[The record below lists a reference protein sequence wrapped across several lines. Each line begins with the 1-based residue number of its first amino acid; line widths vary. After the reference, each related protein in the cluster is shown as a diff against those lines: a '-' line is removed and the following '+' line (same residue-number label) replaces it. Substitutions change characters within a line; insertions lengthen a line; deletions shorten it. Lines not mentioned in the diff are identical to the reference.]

1 VKEREASLFV
11 MISDRHVYGD
21 SGASEVCRERAGMSL
36 LICRALNAS
45 LFEWRGRKPLYSGWS
60 LTGTSTAA
68 VGPQRYVQKELAGV
82 SIDFWKAS
90 IAFLYEGKR
99 GGPLYSRWSLTDTS
113 AATIGPQRYVK
124 RELRRVSIDFGKRAS
139 PLCSRR
145 RETSTAAVGS
155 RKYLKEGAERRLCW
169 FRRVLIASLLEEG
182 RERPLFLD
190 TCRST
195 VTVGPQRYVKERDGK
210 RLYLFWRVGIAS
222 LLDGER
228 KASLLDIISD
238 RHD

>member
-1 VKEREASLFV
+1 
-11 MISDRHVYGD
+11 M
-21 SGASEVCRERAGMSL
+21 
-36 LICRALNAS
+36 LI
-45 LFEWRGRKPLYSGWS
+45 
-60 LTGTSTAA
+60 
-68 VGPQRYVQKELAGV
+68 V
-82 SIDFWKAS
+82 
-90 IAFLYEGKR
+90 
-99 GGPLYSRWSLTDTS
+99 
-113 AATIGPQRYVK
+113 
-124 RELRRVSIDFGKRAS
+124 
-139 PLCSRR
+139 
-145 RETSTAAVGS
+145 
-155 RKYLKEGAERRLCW
+155 
-169 FRRVLIASLLEEG
+169 SLLEEG